1 MIESQLGSSID
12 NFDSRAELCALAAD
26 LAAQNEDGG
35 AASKWVRECWS
46 NLIAYGYHK
55 DMLLDQCL
63 DAAEH
68 LQGAGWGA
76 DALDLLARLA
86 PAVVAVGDFT
96 DGDET
101 RHLPAELGRIMFNL
115 DPAHSGRG
123 FWSQCWVDRAFGSFL
138 TFRDNLTFGEVIPK
152 CAIHLEICGS
162 PVITRGSRIS
172 AASTSFVNFYECCNS
187 AISWLTSLHIH
198 AAIADT
204 VYRR

>member
-1 MIESQLGSSID
+1 MVALVPTQDAIQE
-12 NFDSRAELCALAAD
+12 FDVQSNNISPEFGKSAGGIVNMTTKSGTNDYHLELYD
-26 LAAQNEDGG
+26 
-35 AASKWVRECWS
+35 
-46 NLIAYGYHK
+46 
-55 DMLLDQCL
+55 
-63 DAAEH
+63 
-68 LQGAGWGA
+68 
-76 DALDLLARLA
+76 
-86 PAVVAVGDFT
+86 
-96 DGDET
+96 
-101 RHLPAELGRIMFNL
+101 L